1 MIIYNED
8 PPAEQEEEASGEEGL
23 PFGIPDEEEPLI
35 GLVGEITE
43 SSVQQLALM
52 LLSFNGGGILRPAE
66 PEETEEDIEFFISS
80 SGGQVSEMFTIYDLM
95 RLVQKRRDIATFGYG
110 KVASAAVLLLAAGT
124 KGKRYIAKNAR
135 LMIHHCSGAIGGTVP
150 SVRSSYNEFSK
161 VEEMMVEALAENT
174 KLSISEIYNMLSNNT
189 DEYFSAEEALEMGIV
204 DKII

>member
-1 MIIYNED
+1 M
-8 PPAEQEEEASGEEGL
+8 
-23 PFGIPDEEEPLI
+23 
-35 GLVGEITE
+35 VGEITE
-43 SSVQQLALM
+43 SAVQQLALM
-52 LLSFNGGGILRPAE
+52 LLSFNGGGILRTSE
-66 PEETEEDIEFFISS
+66 PEESEEDIEFFISS
-80 SGGQVSEMFTIYDLM
+80 AGGQVNEMFTIYDLM

-124 KGKRYIAKNAR
+124 KGKRYIAKHAR

-189 DEYFSAEEALEMGIV
+189 DEYFSAQEALEMGIV